1 MRSLVADWYQTPP
14 LKNPGSAHE
23 AIIIHVCELYMYDI
37 LNFLDIFLLLEP
49 AM

>member
-23 AIIIHVCELYMYDI
+23 ATIIHVCELYMYDI
-37 LNFLDIFLLLEP
+37 LIFLDIFLFLEP

>member
-23 AIIIHVCELYMYDI
+23 ATIIHVCELYMYNI
-37 LNFLDIFLLLEP
+37 LIFLDIFLFLEP

>member
-1 MRSLVADWYQTPP
+1 MCSLVADWYQTPP